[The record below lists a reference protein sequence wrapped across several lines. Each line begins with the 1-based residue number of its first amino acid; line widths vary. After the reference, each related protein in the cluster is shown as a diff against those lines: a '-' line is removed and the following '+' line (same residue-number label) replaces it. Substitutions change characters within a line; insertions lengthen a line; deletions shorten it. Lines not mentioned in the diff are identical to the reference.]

1 VIKKLPEDV
10 IKKISAGEVI
20 ENPASC
26 VREIIENSLDAGAR
40 HIKISIW
47 GGGIDAIE
55 VEDDGVGMSPEEIP
69 IAVQRFTTSK
79 ISSFE
84 DLKRLKTLGFRGEAL
99 YAIAQVSDLT
109 ITSCTSD
116 DATLGWECNF
126 NAGELISSKPAPR
139 KKGTTVIVKDLFF
152 NLPVRRKFLLS
163 KR

>member
-26 VREIIENSLDAGAR
+26 VRELIENSLDAGAR

-79 ISSFE
+79 ISSF
-84 DLKRLKTLGFRGEAL
+84 
-99 YAIAQVSDLT
+99 
-109 ITSCTSD
+109 
-116 DATLGWECNF
+116 
-126 NAGELISSKPAPR
+126 
-139 KKGTTVIVKDLFF
+139 
-152 NLPVRRKFLLS
+152 
-163 KR
+163 